1 MSYKDLLVGLD
12 SDASAHERI
21 EIAAALAERFAAHL
35 VGLYP
40 LPMPEAP
47 RHFGYYDPA
56 LLNPFFEELRARARD
71 AADKTREVFEH
82 IASLHG
88 VSAEWREIPEGADAD
103 PAVHARYADLA
114 ILGQLDPDSGEPDM
128 IRPRPEQ
135 VALASGRPILV
146 VPYAGNFPNLGRRVV
161 IGWNA
166 SREAARA
173 VNDAMRLL
181 TAAEIVSIL
190 TIDPREGPRAHGELS
205 GGGHLAAF
213 GAPRRQG
220 RNRAHGL
227 SRSARRR
234 GAAVARRRSRRRPI
248 GNGCLRSFPRTR
260 AIAQRRDALAVA
272 QHDADSANVALSR
285 RLVPQNAP
293 WRRTSIS
300 LVGRAEGSPSGGK

>member
-12 SDASAHERI
+12 SGASARERI

-135 VALASGRPILV
+135 VTLASGRPILV
-146 VPYAGNFPNLGRRVV
+146 VPYAGNFPNLGRPVV

-173 VNDAMRLL
+173 VNDAMPLL

-190 TIDPREGPRAHGELS
+190 TIDPREGPRAHGELPGADIS
-205 GGGHLAAF
+205 LHLA
-213 GAPRRQG
+213 R
-220 RNRAHGL
+220 HGVKAEIERTVSADLPVGEALL
-227 SRSARRR
+227 SRAADLGADLLVMGAYGHSRARELLLG
-234 GAAVARRRSRRRPI
+234 GATRSL
-248 GNGCLRSFPRTR
+248 LRSMTLPV
-260 AIAQRRDALAVA
+260 LMS
-272 QHDADSANVALSR
+272 H
-285 RLVPQNAP
+285 
-293 WRRTSIS
+293 
-300 LVGRAEGSPSGGK
+300 

>member
-12 SDASAHERI
+12 SDASARERI
-21 EIAAALAERFAAHL
+21 EIAAALAERFAAHF
-35 VGLYP
+35 VVLYP

-47 RHFGYYDPA
+47 RLFGYYDLA

-135 VALASGRPILV
+135 VTLASGRPILV

-173 VNDAMRLL
+173 VNDAMPLL
-181 TAAEIVSIL
+181 AAAEIVSIL
-190 TIDPREGPRAHGELS
+190 TIDPREGPRAHGELPGADIS
-205 GGGHLAAF
+205 LHLARHGVKAEIE
-213 GAPRRQG
+213 
-220 RNRAHGL
+220 RAVSPDLPVGEALL
-227 SRSARRR
+227 SRAADLGADLLVMGAYGHSRARELLLG
-234 GAAVARRRSRRRPI
+234 GATRSL
-248 GNGCLRSFPRTR
+248 LRSMTLPV
-260 AIAQRRDALAVA
+260 LMS
-272 QHDADSANVALSR
+272 H
-285 RLVPQNAP
+285 
-293 WRRTSIS
+293 
-300 LVGRAEGSPSGGK
+300 